1 MATTRL
7 LVTAAALGLV
17 ACATTGNTPQQDRT
31 YAAWAKCQ
39 AAGHD
44 ARGSV
49 KLDRVEPDGRPQFW
63 MTGDGMAGW
72 QEVRQCMAEQMV
84 KIPLPP
90 SLKVSSASTQ
100 MAGLV
105 VPEPPAWVKGD
116 EWEFRS
122 ESPTGRSTFKW
133 TVDRLVVMDGVA
145 HYVIKTGSREIFYRE
160 RGDSE
165 RSRGRAMDSPE
176 SRLRLA
182 VVGGTVLGAN
192 VSAGETSGQEGVR
205 PRRHRDRRSGGGDYR
220 SSRNIQDVEDRPSL
234 QDHGGNLLRRVV
246 CAGRSDVG
254 SGTRPPRGRPAPSR
268 VDRVSSGQP
277 DGGSA
282 VTVGEKF
289 VALA

>member
-105 VPEPPAWVKGD
+105 VPEPPPWVKGD

-160 RGDSE
+160 RDIALSRETVSGAAVGLWTPPRVDYVWPLSAGLSWEQTYRLE
-165 RSRGRAMDSPE
+165 RPADKKAFDRVDTATVEAEEAITVPAGTFKTLKIVHRYKITGAISYEEWYAPDVRMWVRERDRLEAGP
-176 SRLRLA
+176 RLRELTAYHLA
-182 VVGGTVLGAN
+182 SRTA
-192 VSAGETSGQEGVR
+192 AVR
-205 PRRHRDRRSGGGDYR
+205 
-220 SSRNIQDVEDRPSL
+220 
-234 QDHGGNLLRRVV
+234 
-246 CAGRSDVG
+246 
-254 SGTRPPRGRPAPSR
+254 
-268 VDRVSSGQP
+268 
-277 DGGSA
+277 
-282 VTVGEKF
+282 
-289 VALA
+289 